1 MILARFPNSP
11 LPKLPIPKMERTGL
25 EPASIDGNFQEKRFL
40 TTFTADG
47 NYPHLGLLI
56 PFSASATCHPF
67 ARLGNVAMQL
77 LTLVRQTR
85 LSLWEPL
92 YNFFRGVLP
101 FRQPPPGLLES

>member
-1 MILARFPNSP
+1 
-11 LPKLPIPKMERTGL
+11 MERTGF